1 MTFAATLSLAVSHLL
16 NLPLALWT
24 VLTAVILTQMS
35 VGRSL
40 KATMDISSPPSAA
53 PPMPARWERSFRT
66 SSEVALLGALA
77 IAVAPAA
84 LLAATNPRFSATP
97 FTAVMVFLAPS
108 SPIRV
113 RSRPRSSASSRVAI
127 GGFIGLAVSLLVL
140 PARAHDLAIE
150 GSANLLGL
158 IRRLLP
164 ELFAGFSHGLD
175 EQALRHMQNSIGAA
189 FVQLDAVAA
198 EARHE
203 RMTRLAAEPD
213 QGPLLR
219 TLLRLRHDLVMI
231 GRAALEPLPEPFRT
245 RLGPWLA
252 RIAETATISACSA
265 AALLARRHPPP
276 LDAVAAALDGFRRR
290 NGGAAPRGLDANLPL
305 ECVERIFALGFA
317 LDQMHRNLNDLA
329 RCVAESAQRAHSAVP
344 QRTVAAMSRSVKKA
358 QAHTR
363 IRLLTE
369 RVESARAATRRA
381 RTNRALPRAGEKP
394 RRRCSLRAQTMQR
407 LPLGLDRPQPE
418 PIVCGR
424 RLRRALVAGRR
435 ARSLY

>member
-1 MTFAATLSLAVSHLL
+1 MTPFATAWRWLRETLLERGAELRLCLRVTIAATLSLAVSHLL

-40 KATMDISSPPSAA
+40 KATMDYFVATVGGAA
-53 PPMPARWERSFRT
+53 YAGAVGALIPHD
-66 SSEVALLGALA
+66 SEVGLLASLA

-97 FTAVMVFLAPS
+97 FTAVMVFLAPFITHTG
-108 SPIRV
+108 PIASAIERV
-113 RSRPRSSASSRVAI
+113 IEVAI
-127 GGFIGLAVSLLVL
+127 GGLIGLAVSLLVF

-150 GSANLLGL
+150 GSANLLDL

-245 RLGPWLA
+245 RLGPSLA
-252 RIAETATISACSA
+252 RIAQTVDDYLRTSA
-265 AALLARRHPPP
+265 AALLARRNPPP
-276 LDAVAAALDGFRRR
+276 LDAIATTLDGFAAEMAALRRE
-290 NGGAAPRGLDANLPL
+290 GLTRTLQL

-329 RCVAESAQRAHSAVP
+329 RCVAESAQPRVTRPAL
-344 QRTVAAMSRSVKKA
+344 AA
-358 QAHTR
+358 
-363 IRLLTE
+363 
-369 RVESARAATRRA
+369 AA
-381 RTNRALPRAGEKP
+381 E
-394 RRRCSLRAQTMQR
+394 
-407 LPLGLDRPQPE
+407 E
-418 PIVCGR
+418 
-424 RLRRALVAGRR
+424 
-435 ARSLY
+435 

>member
-1 MTFAATLSLAVSHLL
+1 
-16 NLPLALWT
+16 
-24 VLTAVILTQMS
+24 
-35 VGRSL
+35 
-40 KATMDISSPPSAA
+40 
-53 PPMPARWERSFRT
+53 
-66 SSEVALLGALA
+66 
-77 IAVAPAA
+77 
-84 LLAATNPRFSATP
+84 
-97 FTAVMVFLAPS
+97 MVFLAPFITHTG
-108 SPIRV
+108 PIASAIERV
-113 RSRPRSSASSRVAI
+113 IEVAI

-231 GRAALEPLPEPFRT
+231 GRAALEPLPEPFLT

-252 RIAETATISACSA
+252 RIAETADDFLRDSA
-265 AALLARRHPPP
+265 AALLARRNPPP
-276 LDAVAAALDGFRRR
+276 LDAVAAALDRFSAEM
-290 NGGAAPRGLDANLPL
+290 AALRGEGLTRTLAL

-329 RCVAESAQRAHSAVP
+329 RCVAESAQP
-344 QRTVAAMSRSVKKA
+344 RTTRPALAAG
-358 QAHTR
+358 
-363 IRLLTE
+363 TE
-369 RVESARAATRRA
+369 
-381 RTNRALPRAGEKP
+381 P
-394 RRRCSLRAQTMQR
+394 
-407 LPLGLDRPQPE
+407 
-418 PIVCGR
+418 
-424 RLRRALVAGRR
+424 
-435 ARSLY
+435 